1 MSRESRIF
9 FSRLIVAGIF
19 ALSIIAAILAHF
31 LVTLISVA
39 GGILVWLLYLL
50 SAGLGTEEEDGENRA
65 TIGRNISKVLA
76 GLGAVLAIS
85 AFNTYGIEQTMWG
98 TYLFNVQ
105 GLAIAML
112 ILLITIS
119 PLVILQL
126 TSAPGSHTSQAASDL
141 LMRPPPPQP
150 YYPPVRQPE
159 EPYEDEGEYYD
170 EDEDEYE
177 DEDEDEE
184 YDDDDGEEE
193 KMDEEDEDD
202 D

>member
-50 SAGLGTEEEDGENRA
+50 SAGLGTEEADGENRA

-126 TSAPGSHTSQAASDL
+126 TSTPGSHTSKAAPDL
-141 LMRPPPPQP
+141 LQRPPPAQP

-159 EPYEDEGEYYD
+159 DPYDDEGEYFD
-170 EDEDEYE
+170 EDE

-184 YDDDDGEEE
+184 YDDDEEEDGEE
-193 KMDEEDEDD
+193 DEEEDD

>member
-50 SAGLGTEEEDGENRA
+50 SAGLGTEEADGENRA

-126 TSAPGSHTSQAASDL
+126 TSTPGSHISKAASDL
-141 LMRPPPPQP
+141 LQRPPPPQP
-150 YYPPVRQPE
+150 YYPPVRQTE
-159 EPYEDEGEYYD
+159 DPYDDEGEYFD
-170 EDEDEYE
+170 GEEY
-177 DEDEDEE
+177 EDEE
-184 YDDDDGEEE
+184 YDDEDEEE
-193 KMDEEDEDD
+193 EDMDEEDEDD

>member
-126 TSAPGSHTSQAASDL
+126 TSTPGSHTSKAAPDL
-141 LMRPPPPQP
+141 LQRPPPPQP

-159 EPYEDEGEYYD
+159 DPYDDEGEYFD
-170 EDEDEYE
+170 EDE

-184 YDDDDGEEE
+184 YDDDEEEDGEE
-193 KMDEEDEDD
+193 DEEEDD